1 MSFDKT
7 IEREL
12 DRAATRSNIR
22 LFMREAA
29 LNVLAAF
36 VEGLTRTL
44 RIVAKI
50 IGYIF
55 PFILLALFLEILVK

>member
-12 DRAATRSNIR
+12 DRAATRSSVR
-22 LFMREAA
+22 LFLREAA

-36 VEGLTRTL
+36 IEGLTFTL
-44 RIVAKI
+44 RIAAKI
-50 IGYIF
+50 IGYLF
-55 PFILLALFLEILVK
+55 PFILLAAIVNILVK